1 MPRPLV
7 FAHRGASAYE
17 MENTLN
23 AFKKAVELNADG
35 IELDLQITRDDV
47 PVVTHDLDLR
57 RVTGKRRLV
66 TNVSLAEIKRL
77 RVGKPFTRRYL
88 GQEMLTLDELIAWV
102 KENPIALNIELKES
116 FIDNPFVLEIVIKKC
131 AHLPNVHFSSFFL
144 EVLEHAKKIN
154 KRIETALI
162 ATRKLNW
169 HQLKNLPY
177 IDAIHANKTW
187 YYKTEYLDAC
197 LIAKK
202 KCRFYNIT
210 GDEEYLENP
219 HTAVVGWITDFP
231 ERVLRVQKK
240 NADN

>member
-7 FAHRGASAYE
+7 FAHRGASACE
-17 MENTLN
+17 MENTLK
-23 AFKKAVELNADG
+23 AFNKAIELDADG

-57 RVTGKRRLV
+57 RVTGKRSLV

-77 RVGKPFTRRYL
+77 RVGRHFTRRYS
-88 GQEMLTLDELIAWV
+88 GQEMMTLDELIAWV
-102 KENPIALNIELKES
+102 EKNPIALNIELKES

-144 EVLEHAKKIN
+144 EVLEQAKKMN
-154 KRIETALI
+154 KHIETALI

-169 HQLKNLPY
+169 HQLKNLSY
-177 IDAIHANKTW
+177 IDAIHANKSR
-187 YYKTEYLDAC
+187 YYRPDYLDAC
-197 LIAKK
+197 LLAKK

-210 GDEEYLENP
+210 GDEKFLENP
-219 HTAVVGWITDFP
+219 HKAVVGWITDFP
-231 ERVLRVQKK
+231 ERVRGVQKK
-240 NADN
+240 NADH